1 MKTIGADSGVSC
13 IAVTIFAIISMPLG
27 DKGLSWRKAKESE
40 GVEEWG
46 SGGVGEL
53 ELEREDELEEE
64 EEWEWELEDEA
75 EGARTGEGTCGVASN
90 DLSSSTTLTPSSRSS
105 SSSASRPLRM

>member
-1 MKTIGADSGVSC
+1 
-13 IAVTIFAIISMPLG
+13 MPLG

-105 SSSASRPLRM
+105 SSSASRPSSRYSSAVTPPDYLAVFFGLLYP